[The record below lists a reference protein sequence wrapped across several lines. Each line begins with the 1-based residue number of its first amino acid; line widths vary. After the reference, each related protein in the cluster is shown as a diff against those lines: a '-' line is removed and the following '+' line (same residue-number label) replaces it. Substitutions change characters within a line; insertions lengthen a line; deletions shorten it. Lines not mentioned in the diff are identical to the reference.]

1 MTREIV
7 VEVENLCTCFDGVWV
22 HRDLDLSMYRGEVL
36 GIIGGSGSGKTVLM
50 NQVIGLLKPES
61 GRVKVL
67 GENVHELEGP
77 QVRLLR
83 RRWGVL
89 FQRGALFS
97 AFNVFDNIAFP
108 LRELRKDGEKIEEK
122 SIYELVQLN
131 LNKWTNTILKQ
142 YGFQWH

>member
-89 FQRGALFS
+89 FQRGGFVLLS
-97 AFNVFDNIAFP
+97 RN
-108 LRELRKDGEKIEEK
+108 LRVRE
-122 SIYELVQLN
+122 
-131 LNKWTNTILKQ
+131 
-142 YGFQWH
+142 